1 MNFALRNKGLI
12 VSLLE
17 KARLECLCSLIYMNA
32 KVYSFTTQSP
42 VTVFTVTQLDDL
54 MEERRQRGC
63 SEELLAELSQWH
75 LARIRQN

>member
-1 MNFALRNKGLI
+1 MNFALRNRGLRA
-12 VSLLE
+12 SLLE
-17 KARLECLCSLIYMNA
+17 KARLECLCSLIHMNA

-63 SEELLAELSQWH
+63 SEELLAELSRWH
-75 LARIRQN
+75 LNRIRQN